1 MSEPAATSV
10 YAAAFI
16 CHTATV
22 QRAFVVA
29 SRRIAARNEP
39 IHQAIVAGFRYDG
52 PHFCH
57 IVILL
62 YREDGSETRYSMR
75 IPATDIDAVSD
86 SDIEFWE
93 AVLAQTRYEQD
104 IAAYIR
110 VMGFDDD
117 LSYL

>member
-1 MSEPAATSV
+1 MSEPEATSV

-16 CHTATV
+16 CHTATL

-62 YREDGSETRYSMR
+62 HRENGSETRYGMR
-75 IPATDIDAVSD
+75 IHADEIDAVSD

-93 AVLAQTRYEQD
+93 AVVAQIRYAAD
-104 IAAYIR
+104 IAAYVR

-117 LSYL
+117 LGYL